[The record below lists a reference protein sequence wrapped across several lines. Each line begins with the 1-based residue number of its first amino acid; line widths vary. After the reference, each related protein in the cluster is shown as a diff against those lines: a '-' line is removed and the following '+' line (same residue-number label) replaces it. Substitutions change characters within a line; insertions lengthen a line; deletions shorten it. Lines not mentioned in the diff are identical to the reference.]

1 MIDRNEFIEEQL
13 LRENIRKAIKIIRE
27 KKEKQAINE
36 EDTLRSVVRKMLIME
51 KAAVSDEVPHEKT
64 GINYL
69 KKTLKKIIGTI
80 KDDYGALTTSKTQRD
95 SYKAHLVNGV
105 DNLLV
110 PIETNIDAPLGSDE
124 NNAGLGALGE
134 GDLDEEI
141 EINVGEEGIFD
152 NPEDVGLPADIPEE
166 PEEPE
171 DEDLAKLTTGSG
183 LPEDDEDARTGLNAA
198 LGTFKQIQGNIV
210 DDFGKLANDE
220 DRELYHD
227 YLKTNLL
234 LWIDKFEDDLSLNLP
249 NPTTP
254 EYEEEKSQ
262 EAASDAPDPLM
273 EAAGDVVLDLSQL
286 L

>member
-36 EDTLRSVVRKMLIME
+36 EATLRSVVRKMLIME

-124 NNAGLGALGE
+124 NNALGALGE

-141 EINVGEEGIFD
+141 EIKVGEEGIFD